1 MTQKKGSSHA
11 RSFFLLGQENVY
23 IYIYIYAEICNNKH
37 KYLYLLPHHCVTIFL
52 PPSLPHSVSTLL
64 PPRWCNSHV
73 LKLVY

>member
-23 IYIYIYAEICNNKH
+23 IYIYAAICNNKH

-52 PPSLPHSVSTLL
+52 PPSPTLS
-64 PPRWCNSHV
+64 PRCYHQDGATPM
-73 LKLVY
+73 Y